1 MSRLFTTVA
10 AAKSAYSRV
19 ASIPASYPFAFGVV
33 FSGIKT
39 SFSDYLVQKVVE
51 RREQVDWKRN
61 FAFAAFGFIYLG
73 GVQYAI
79 YVPIFGRMF
88 PNAAAFAAKPLR
100 QKIKDLRGMFN
111 LTAQVFLDQCV
122 HHPLMYFP
130 AFYCTRELVMQENPN
145 IGRCLKE
152 YRNNMS
158 EDMLALWKVWVPAT
172 FVNFAFMPMYARIPF
187 VASVSLL
194 WTCILSSMRG
204 GDITHADEMAGGA
217 VTGATL
223 FMMEE
228 GLHQRE
234 LFTEP
239 VQLEAGK
246 SHVVLTASGK
256 DKPGW
261 VALLART
268 VADVGGTVTESKMVR
283 LGTEFVVL
291 IHVAVD
297 PEKLRSLLKAV
308 RESPQL
314 KPLKIQSTS
323 ITRRNTGLHARTGI
337 RVRCVGADK

>member
-1 MSRLFTTVA
+1 MSRLFSSV
-10 AAKSAYSRV
+10 AAKSLYSRV
-19 ASIPASYPFAFGVV
+19 ASIPVEHPLAFGVV

-39 SFSDYLVQKVVE
+39 SFSDFLVQKVVE
-51 RREQVDWKRN
+51 RREKVDWKRN
-61 FAFAAFGFIYLG
+61 AAFAAFGFIYLG
-73 GVQYAI
+73 GIQYAL
-79 YVPIFGRMF
+79 YVPIFSRLF
-88 PNAAAFAAKPLR
+88 PSAAAFAAKPMR
-100 QKIKDLRGMFN
+100 QKLKDFRGIFQ

-130 AFYCTRELVMQENPN
+130 AFYCTRELVMQREPD
-145 IGRCLKE
+145 IGRCLAE
-152 YRNNMS
+152 YRTNMR

-204 GDITHADEMAGGA
+204 GDVGHAEEMAGGA

-228 GLHQRE
+228 GLHQTE

-239 VQLEAGK
+239 VGLESGK
-246 SHVVLTASGK
+246 CHVVLTASGK

-268 VADVGGTVTESKMVR
+268 VANAGGSVTESKMVR

-297 PEKLRSLLKAV
+297 PESRRSLLKAV
-308 RESPQL
+308 QQSPEL
-314 KPLKIQSTS
+314 KPLKIQATS
-323 ITRRNTGLHARTGI
+323 ISRRNTGLYARTGI
-337 RVRCVGADK
+337 RIRCVGADQ